1 MARRAR
7 ATCIALT
14 LAALTA
20 APGRARG
27 YDFEV
32 DSTVL
37 GQGYQVRQVRLG
49 GDRLLNRRR
58 LLGSLRLGVWNL
70 LARGAHG
77 RGPTLSFASN
87 LRYGADFGD
96 YLEQAALDATPELEA
111 QQRQLDVMYAY
122 LDGQG
127 FWGRVDFRAGRQVT
141 VDGLDWFAF
150 DGLTVRVRTPA
161 LPLLVEAS
169 GGLEARAAREELI
182 AAPAYGDVG
191 GTSAERALLSPT
203 IGAALEL
210 AGPRWAA
217 ARLSYRRTTSAGAT
231 GDEAVDRD
239 LATLGLDDDQL
250 VRAERL
256 TLSGRAWLLGG
267 RLQPYAGAR
276 FDALRRSVDQR
287 YAGVSA
293 RVTAAH
299 TLRADYQNALPSWDG
314 DSIFNVFTQY
324 PYDDLRV
331 AWDGVLAACWRA
343 ELRGTARWFHHAGC
357 DGAAGCDAPSFDI
370 DLGGGAALEWSRRR
384 GHLRGDGWYSAG
396 GSGRSA
402 GLDLSGAWKVRWR
415 LGRGVDAGG
424 GDSDVQLDGRL
435 TLQAFE
441 DALRAELE
449 GVSFGAQ
456 VGVGWPIRP
465 GLSAHIWVEDNISR
479 FYDSA
484 LRVVGV
490 LDLEVLP

>member
-7 ATCIALT
+7 AGCVSLVVI

-20 APGRARG
+20 APGRARA

-32 DSTVL
+32 DSTVV

-70 LARGAHG
+70 LPRNAHG
-77 RGPTLSFASN
+77 GGPTLSFASN

-122 LDGQG
+122 LEGQG

-141 VDGLDWFAF
+141 IDGLDWFAF
-150 DGLTVRVRTPA
+150 DGLTARVRTPWW
-161 LPLLVEAS
+161 LLIEAS

-239 LATLGLDDDQL
+239 LAALGLDDDQL

-256 TLSGRAWLLGG
+256 TLNERA
-267 RLQPYAGAR
+267 
-276 FDALRRSVDQR
+276 
-287 YAGVSA
+287 
-293 RVTAAH
+293 
-299 TLRADYQNALPSWDG
+299 
-314 DSIFNVFTQY
+314 
-324 PYDDLRV
+324 
-331 AWDGVLAACWRA
+331 
-343 ELRGTARWFHHAGC
+343 
-357 DGAAGCDAPSFDI
+357 
-370 DLGGGAALEWSRRR
+370 
-384 GHLRGDGWYSAG
+384 
-396 GSGRSA
+396 
-402 GLDLSGAWKVRWR
+402 
-415 LGRGVDAGG
+415 
-424 GDSDVQLDGRL
+424 
-435 TLQAFE
+435 
-441 DALRAELE
+441 
-449 GVSFGAQ
+449 
-456 VGVGWPIRP
+456 
-465 GLSAHIWVEDNISR
+465 
-479 FYDSA
+479 
-484 LRVVGV
+484 
-490 LDLEVLP
+490 